1 MLIMAQPI
9 IDAVNSIITKFQK
22 PSIGG
27 DVPKAKGSKIEQNF
41 KIIFPTPS
49 QNIWNQESAHS
60 FSKTDNLIFICGRY
74 E

>member
-9 IDAVNSIITKFQK
+9 IDAVNSIIQK
-22 PSIGG
+22 IQN
-27 DVPKAKGSKIEQNF
+27 SKQKKNKQNF

-49 QNIWNQESAHS
+49 HNIRNQESAHS